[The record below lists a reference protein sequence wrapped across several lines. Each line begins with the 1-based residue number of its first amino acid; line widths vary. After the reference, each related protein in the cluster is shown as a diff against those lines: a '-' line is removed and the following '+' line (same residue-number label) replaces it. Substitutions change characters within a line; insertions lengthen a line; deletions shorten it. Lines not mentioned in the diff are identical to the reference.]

1 MLRKSAV
8 STQQM
13 LMKHDASSETG
24 DVPLSDWECPSC
36 DLAFSNVTLLNLH
49 SLSHTEESIE
59 DAKLAYQLETLLGT
73 NSIVDQMQISCPS
86 CPQQF
91 DNKQDLVTH
100 VGEHG
105 TPKSRPKFSSD
116 YHSDIMS
123 PASNRQHRCGVCL
136 KTFTSID
143 RLAKH
148 HQCHGDDS
156 EKPFQCSE
164 CFKRFINNS
173 AMSCH
178 MKTHSSAKYYQC
190 PICHVGFDQT
200 SAMREH
206 SLIHANSN
214 GSFNCPH
221 CDKVFVE
228 FLVLKKHVRGFHT
241 NRTFPCE
248 QCDKVFPRAD
258 KLRLHMLRHSSVR
271 EFMCDTCGRQFKR
284 KDKLK
289 EHIKRMHSADREEK
303 DRMKALRPHAKRF
316 IPKVSPTEYHRFIY
330 KCHLCLLGFKRRGM
344 LVNHIAKRHP
354 DLKPESVPE
363 LNLPILK
370 TQRDYYCQYC
380 DKVYKSSSKRKSHIL
395 KNHPGS
401 ELPQSARKKSNID
414 EIPGVPN
421 PTYSQTV
428 GSITTMPH
436 QCEHCHKQYASKAK
450 LLQHQ
455 RKHHPELIPHLERM
469 KRDLAVQQQ
478 GAETTTTYV
487 VESGGEASDSQAADL
502 LTQAMSELSQSV
514 EFRQMS
520 GQPGEQAYLTTR
532 IGQGT
537 PTMVQIQTSGI
548 HGTQTIELTHL
559 SQALQHFAPP
569 QGHLPIQVQVSSGVT
584 SQIQIPITTSQAGS
598 TAPGTHILT
607 VDQIPGT
614 DNTQQQAVATTQAQQ
629 LNFLPV
635 SIASGSYRYIPK
647 SWNSYTQ
654 YKTH

>member
-1 MLRKSAV
+1 M
-8 STQQM
+8 
-13 LMKHDASSETG
+13 
-24 DVPLSDWECPSC
+24 
-36 DLAFSNVTLLNLH
+36 
-49 SLSHTEESIE
+49 LSHSEEELDDSKF
-59 DAKLAYQLETLLGT
+59 AFQLESMGLQIG
-73 NSIVDQMQISCPS
+73 SSSQVQVDCPGCS
-86 CPQQF
+86 RQF
-91 DNKQDLVTH
+91 YNKRDLIHH
-100 VGEHG
+100 VAEHG
-105 TPKSRPKFSSD
+105 APKSTTGFGNHD
-116 YHSDIMS
+116 YHSDIMNSS
-123 PASNRQHRCGVCL
+123 PSPSRQHRCGVCL
-136 KTFTSID
+136 KSFTTVD

-148 HQCHGDDS
+148 HQCHGDEAD
-156 EKPFQCSE
+156 KPFQCSV

-178 MKTHSSAKYYQC
+178 MKIHSTAKYYQC
-190 PICHVGFDQT
+190 PICHIGFDQT

-206 SLIHANSN
+206 SLIHANSS

-221 CDKVFVE
+221 CDKVFLE

-241 NRTFPCE
+241 NRTYPCTVCE
-248 QCDKVFPRAD
+248 KVFPRPD

-271 EFMCDTCGRQFKR
+271 DFMCDTCGRQFKR

-303 DRMKALRPHAKRF
+303 DRLKAMRPVSKKF

-380 DKVYKSSSKRKSHIL
+380 DKVYKSSSKRKAHIL

-401 ELPQSARKKSNID
+401 ELPQSARKKSTID

-436 QCEHCHKQYASKAK
+436 QCEYCHKQYASKAK

-455 RKHHPELIPHLERM
+455 RKHHPHLVPQLQERL
-469 KRDLAVQQQ
+469 KREALQNLPQAVGQT
-478 GAETTTTYV
+478 GETATYV
-487 VESGGEASDSQAADL
+487 VERCDEVQDSQAADL
-502 LTQAMSELSQSV
+502 LTQAMSELTQSV
-514 EFRQMS
+514 EFRQIS
-520 GQPGEQAYLTTR
+520 GSQGSDQAYLTTR
-532 IGQGT
+532 LGQGT
-537 PTMVQIQTSGI
+537 PTMVQIQTSGGQ
-548 HGTQTIELTHL
+548 GTQTIELTHL

-569 QGHLPIQVQVSSGVT
+569 QGHLPIQVQVSAGVA
-584 SQIQIPITTSQAGS
+584 SQIALPITTSQAGS
-598 TAPGTHILT
+598 TGSGTHIVT
-607 VDQIPGT
+607 VDPVPSAEVA
-614 DNTQQQAVATTQAQQ
+614 TQQNTTQPQQ
-629 LNFLPV
+629 LSFPPISIV
-635 SIASGSYRYIPK
+635 SGAYIPK
-647 SWNSYTQ
+647 SWTYP
-654 YKTH
+654 YKSH